1 MVPDQRPRGGR
12 YMGSVENMEVKRLCS
27 VWKKVHGARL
37 GKTYMGRME
46 RCMCNLAGKYGKA
59 KGRLGWVGAYY
70 SQPLLGSVVLTGSM
84 MVWHAGSGKHGNGV
98 HVARNPRHVVLCSAQ
113 GGRP

>member
-12 YMGSVENMEVKRLCS
+12 YMGSVENMEVKHLWS

-46 RCMCNLAGKYGKA
+46 RCMCDLAGKYGKA
-59 KGRLGWVGAYY
+59 KGRLG
-70 SQPLLGSVVLTGSM
+70 
-84 MVWHAGSGKHGNGV
+84 
-98 HVARNPRHVVLCSAQ
+98 
-113 GGRP
+113 